1 MLKIEGL
8 NVSYNSER
16 ILNGIDLEIKAGE
29 TLAIIGESGAGK
41 TTLGLSIM
49 GLLNGNAS
57 GMIAFDGRDL
67 LSLSKDEMRELR
79 WNRIAM
85 VFQNADNVLNPVYTV
100 LDQVLEPMVEH
111 RLKSREEAEQRASQ
125 LLAEVGLSS
134 DKFNAYPHQISG
146 GEQQRALVA
155 MAWANEPELII
166 LDEPLASLDAV
177 SRLEV
182 LALLKRMGRGR
193 TMLVV
198 THDITAAANLAA
210 SIATMYGGRIVEKGA
225 TSEVLYNP
233 SHPYTRALLRSYPGM
248 ATVKDLQGIKGRMTR
263 GVPGCP
269 FHPRCTQAIEV
280 CQREVPLMVEHRER
294 LVACHRG
301 GIIPA
306 LSVKGMSKSFGL
318 VKAVDNVSLVI
329 NGGETLALVGQSG
342 SGKTTL
348 AKAITGIINAD
359 AGDVYLEGKKV
370 ARQGKDFHRR
380 VQMIFQKPG
389 EALSHR
395 LSVMEA
401 VKEPLD
407 IQGIGTETER
417 INRVKKVIGEVELS
431 TAPDFLEEYPHH
443 LSGGELQRV
452 TIARALVLDPQVL
465 IADEPTS
472 FLDSSVQAKILK
484 LLLNLQ
490 ERRGLSILFITH
502 DIAVARKISDRM
514 AIMLDGKIVEEGASS
529 GIIASPSHLYTQNLL
544 KAAQGNSKLG

>member
-1 MLKIEGL
+1 MLRIEGL
-8 NVSYNSER
+8 NVSYDSER
-16 ILNGIDLEIKAGE
+16 ILNGIDLEVKAGE

-49 GLLNGNAS
+49 GLLNGNAR
-57 GMIAFDGRDL
+57 GRIAFDGVDL

-85 VFQNADNVLNPVYTV
+85 VFQNDEDVLNPVHTV
-100 LDQVLEPMVEH
+100 LGQVLEPMVEH
-111 RLKSREEAEQRASQ
+111 RLKNKEEAEQRASQ
-125 LLAEVGLSS
+125 LLSEAGLSS
-134 DKFNAYPHQISG
+134 DKFYAYPYQLSG

-166 LDEPLASLDAV
+166 LDEPLSSLDAV
-177 SRLEV
+177 SRLEMME
-182 LALLKRMGRGR
+182 LLKRMGRGR
-193 TMLVV
+193 TILVV
-198 THDITAAANLAA
+198 THDITAAANLAT
-210 SIATMYGGRIVEKGA
+210 SIATMYGGRIVERGA
-225 TSEVLYNP
+225 TPAVLYNP
-233 SHPYTRALLRSYPGM
+233 RHPYTRALLRSYPGM
-248 ATVKDLQGIKGRMTR
+248 ATGKDLQGIKGRMTR
-263 GVPGCP
+263 GVSGCP
-269 FHPRCTQAIEV
+269 FHPRCTQAIEI
-280 CQREVPLMVEHRER
+280 CRREVPLLVKYRER
-294 LVACHRG
+294 LIACHRG

-306 LSVKGMSKSFGL
+306 LSVKGMSKSFGS

-329 NGGETLALVGQSG
+329 DGGGTLALVGQSG

-348 AKAITGIINAD
+348 AKAITGIIKAD
-359 AGDVYLEGKKV
+359 AGDVYLEGEKV
-370 ARQGKDFHRR
+370 SRRGKDFYRR

-395 LSVMEA
+395 LSVLEA

-407 IQGIGTETER
+407 IQGIETEAKR
-417 INRVKKVIGEVELS
+417 INRVKKVLEEVELS
-431 TAPDFLEEYPHH
+431 TSADFLEEYPHH

-490 ERRGLSILFITH
+490 EQRGLSMLFITH

-514 AIMLDGKIVEEGASS
+514 AVMLGGKIIEEGQSS
-529 GIIASPSHLYTQNLL
+529 GILASPAHPYTQSLL
-544 KAAQGNSKLG
+544 KAAQGNSQLG